1 MTPRLTP
8 TYPPPCAFAV
18 STTGGTYFM
27 SPSMFRTV
35 MKPVCLFEWEKGAS
49 SEVTGGD
56 ADLDGRGESENDV
69 CDAGAREFAR
79 VTAATSD
86 AVP

>member
-1 MTPRLTP
+1 
-8 TYPPPCAFAV
+8 
-18 STTGGTYFM
+18 M

-56 ADLDGRGESENDV
+56 ADLENDV
-69 CDAGAREFAR
+69 CDAGARNNAR